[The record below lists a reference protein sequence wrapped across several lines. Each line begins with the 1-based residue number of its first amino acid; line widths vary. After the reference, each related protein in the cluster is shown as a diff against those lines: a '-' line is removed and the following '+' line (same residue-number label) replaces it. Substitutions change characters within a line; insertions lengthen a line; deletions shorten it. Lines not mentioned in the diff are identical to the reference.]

1 MAWGVMKFRVFIPA
15 AVLAAGLASATGA
28 AAGRAPV
35 AITAPIPML
44 TFITPNICLVQGTT
58 PETVTRLK
66 GSPHGTYSIKIIAS
80 DAESNIGPT
89 DVADLGGLTKADN
102 GVQQSVATPPDG
114 SLDVPDN
121 GTSIN
126 FVAEVLDSSGN
137 VIATSST
144 STAVGC

>member
-1 MAWGVMKFRVFIPA
+1 MKFRVLIPA
-15 AVLAAGLASATGA
+15 AVLAAGLASTTGA
-28 AAGRAPV
+28 AAGPTPV

-44 TFITPNICLVQGTT
+44 TFIITPAICLVQGAT
-58 PETVTRLK
+58 PETVSGIK
-66 GSPHGTYSIKIIAS
+66 GSPHATYSIRIIAS